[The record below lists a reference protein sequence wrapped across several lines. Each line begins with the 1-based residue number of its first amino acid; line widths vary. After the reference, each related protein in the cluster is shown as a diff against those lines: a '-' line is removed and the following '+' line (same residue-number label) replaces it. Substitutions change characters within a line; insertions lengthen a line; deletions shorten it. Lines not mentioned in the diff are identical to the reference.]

1 MARFYKKRTENK
13 GMPPGSLIFIGK
25 KKIEEPVIEVIDY
38 GPDHLDEFTVSTLK
52 EVEHLRNTSSVTWIN
67 IYGIHDT
74 ELIKQVGE
82 LFPVHSLILEDV
94 LNTGQRAKAE
104 EIEECLF
111 IAMKMLTFEKESKQV
126 TSEQL
131 SIVVHKKFLI
141 TFQERPG
148 DTFDSVRERIRGAKG
163 RLRKLGTDYLAYA
176 LVDTVVDSYVY
187 LVEHV
192 GEHIEELELKILDDS
207 DENIVHEINV
217 YKRELH
223 FMNKLIKPVRDLS
236 RNLQKL
242 VMETDHF
249 DKRTLPFLKDLD
261 DLITHVIESL
271 DTYRDLTSDYLN
283 LYNSMVSNKMN
294 DVMRVLTIFA
304 SIFIPITFFAGVYGM
319 NFDFLPELHFKWAYP
334 IFWIVVLGVVATMLF
349 YFRRKK
355 WL

>member
-1 MARFYKKRTENK
+1 
-13 GMPPGSLIFIGK
+13 MPPGSLIFIGK
-25 KKIEEPVIEVIDY
+25 KKVEQPEIQVIDY
-38 GPDHLDEFTVSTLK
+38 GPDHLEEFNVTSLK
-52 EVEHLRNTSSVTWIN
+52 EVEHLTKSPSVTWIN
-67 IYGIHDT
+67 IDGIHDT
-74 ELIKQVGE
+74 QLIQQVGE
-82 LFPVHSLILEDV
+82 LFPVHPLILEDV

-111 IAMKMLTFEKESKQV
+111 IAMKMLTFDKDTRQV

-148 DTFDSVRERIRGAKG
+148 DTFDPVRERIRNTKG
-163 RLRKLGTDYLAYA
+163 RLRALGTDYLAYA
-176 LVDTVVDSYVY
+176 LTDTVVDNYVY

-192 GEHIEELELKILDDS
+192 GEHIEELELKILEGLEEDV
-207 DENIVHEINV
+207 VHEINV

-236 RNLQKL
+236 RNLQKI

-271 DTYRDLTSDYLN
+271 DTYRDLTIDYLN

-304 SIFIPITFFAGVYGM
+304 AIFIPITFFAGVYGM
-319 NFDFLPELHFKWAYP
+319 NFDVLPELHFKWAYP
-334 IFWIVVLGVVATMLF
+334 LFWVVVLGVIVTMLF
-349 YFRRKK
+349 YFKRKK

>member
-1 MARFYKKRTENK
+1 
-13 GMPPGSLIFIGK
+13 MPPGSLIFIGK
-25 KKIEEPVIEVIDY
+25 KKVEEPTIKVIDY
-38 GPDHLDEFTVSTLK
+38 GPDHLDEFDVSSLK
-52 EVEHLRNTSSVTWIN
+52 EVEHLTDSPSVTWIN
-67 IYGIHDT
+67 IDGIHDT
-74 ELIKQVGE
+74 HLIQQVGE
-82 LFPVHSLILEDV
+82 LFPVHPLILEDV

-111 IAMKMLTFEKESKQV
+111 IAMKMLTFDKDTRQV

-148 DTFDSVRERIRGAKG
+148 DTFDPVRERIRGAKG
-163 RLRKLGTDYLAYA
+163 RLRTLGTDYLAYA
-176 LVDTVVDSYVY
+176 LADTVVDNYVY

-192 GEHIEELELKILDDS
+192 GEHIEELELKILENT
-207 DENIVHEINV
+207 DEDIVHEINV

-242 VMETDHF
+242 VMDTDHF

-261 DLITHVIESL
+261 DLITHVTESL

-283 LYNSMVSNKMN
+283 LYNSMVGNKMN

-304 SIFIPITFFAGVYGM
+304 SMFIPITFFAGVYGM
-319 NFDFLPELHFKWAYP
+319 NFDVLPELHFKWAYP
-334 IFWIVVLGVVATMLF
+334 LFWVVVLGAIITMLF
-349 YFRRKK
+349 YFKRKK